1 MNEIYYLVSM
11 IILCILYS
19 YVTHKYIEKKVL
31 AKGDLRLVIDGL
43 NYHYKT
49 IKEL

>member
-1 MNEIYYLVSM
+1 MNEIYYLISM

-31 AKGDLRLVIDGL
+31 VIDGL

-49 IKEL
+49 ILE